1 MLKGVCRLALP
12 DGLVLLAVALLLQAR
27 ILPKSALPFVHVF
40 PYVVF
45 AVGLALS
52 GLFRRSRIFFTLLVL
67 ALAEHTLV
75 WMVPRLAVAGA
86 YRAIFDALALLL
98 PINVLVF
105 ALTRDAAVVSPR
117 GRWVTAFIVL
127 QVLTVRWIV
136 FTQPTRA
143 ASLLERSFVDARS
156 SDWSRISQP
165 ALLAF
170 ALAWLV
176 LLVRLLARPRA
187 VERAF
192 FWTLVAAFLALNR
205 GGARHVTS
213 TYFATGGLILVIAV
227 LETSYTMAYR
237 DELTDLPGRRAFN
250 EALLSL
256 GNSYAVGM
264 LDIDH
269 FKQFNDNYGHRA
281 GDQVLRMVA
290 GKLANVAGG
299 GKAYRYGG
307 EEFAVLFG
315 GKSVEEA
322 LPYLERLRKTIEEA
336 SFTVRGAERRGKRGL
351 RRRGRKKQT
360 TVTVSIGAAAC
371 NGRMLVPEQVV
382 RAADLALYRAKA
394 KGRNC
399 TIASDFLSS

>member
-1 MLKGVCRLALP
+1 V
-12 DGLVLLAVALLLQAR
+12 
-27 ILPKSALPFVHVF
+27 I
-40 PYVVF
+40 F

-52 GLFRRSRIFFTLLVL
+52 GLFHRSRIFFTLLVL
-67 ALAEHTLV
+67 ALAEHILV
-75 WMVPRLAVAGA
+75 WMPPRLAVAGA
-86 YRAIFDALALLL
+86 HRAIFDALALLL
-98 PINVLVF
+98 PINVLAF
-105 ALTRDAAVVSPR
+105 ALTRDAGVASPR
-117 GRWVTAFIVL
+117 GRWAAAFIVL
-127 QVLTVRWIV
+127 QVLTVRLLV
-136 FTQPTRA
+136 FTQPARA
-143 ASLLERSFVDARS
+143 ASLLERSFVDAPS

-176 LLVRLLARPRA
+176 LLARRIARPRA

-192 FWTLVAAFLALNR
+192 LWTLVAVFLALHR

-213 TYFATGGLILVIAV
+213 TYFATGGLILVMAV
-227 LETSYTMAYR
+227 LQTSYSMAYR

-269 FKQFNDNYGHRA
+269 FKQFNDHYGHRA

-290 GKLANVAGG
+290 GKLANVTGR

-322 LPYLERLRKTIEEA
+322 LPCLEELRKTIEQVR
-336 SFTVRGAERRGKRGL
+336 FTVRGAERRGKRGL
-351 RRRGRKKQT
+351 RRRSREKQP
-360 TVTVSIGAAAC
+360 TVTVSIGVAAC
-371 NGRMLVPEQVV
+371 HGRLLAPDQVV

-399 TIASDFLSS
+399 TIASEFLSS